1 MPKNRS
7 NSSQEQRKSLK
18 KNYVVIPEV
27 NARVDLLRYLRY
39 AKGAYEDA
47 LSQAKRNNLPSAYIE
62 LEKFFTLALER
73 IPKHISYSNYKHDPI
88 LSEELIWLK
97 KAMIHAVDVLED
109 VVCKMDE
116 VADRLRVWKEEESLI
131 DAFDGPD
138 LSLSTS
144 SPLPPA
150 TELPALT
157 TAAAVTATTLLPFDV
172 RPPTTT
178 ECSSSA
184 GMVHVAEETNL
195 PICKDEDYNNPYA
208 ANYRDGH
215 VLECQPSVEMI
226 DTFPPS
232 SEIPSAPPA
241 EALDEIPSVVPTPS
255 VAPVLCGDE
264 AQISNEVNLLG
275 EEIMCASIPQTS
287 STLETAGVET
297 VSNTPASSTTAGDT
311 QPLSQ
316 IPFQAP
322 TSVDATPPAQ
332 PLFAH
337 SGVLFPSSTP
347 APVTSSPLKPSSSS
361 SLAILVAP
369 STTNSSS
376 VSAAPAV
383 PNASVISS
391 IPQQGKMTA
400 LARATARSYFS
411 NEEVIICQQCLHH
424 SVFSVPPPATSLVEI
439 RLGNKGILQFLK
451 DDFHTSFG
459 GFLSGIAP
467 DLLLS
472 QPALEVNRCFFIHLG
487 IAVGVHPFL
496 LQSAFRLFANEALRN
511 TDIWYQELLQSVL
524 ARGGFVD
531 ANVLCFLWPV
541 EFDDYRLLFISNP
554 STKPIFSEFTYSKNA
569 KKEIIILCEREHF
582 TLLRPTQQ
590 HPGQGIREIDHLLA
604 QATAAG
610 MTVHRNNI
618 ERNNKHS
625 IQRLVDAF
633 WSS

>member
-47 LSQAKRNNLPSAYIE
+47 LSQVKRNNLPSAYIE

-73 IPKHISYSNYKHDPI
+73 IPKHVSYRNSQHDLI

-116 VADRLRVWKEEESLI
+116 VADRLRLWKEEESLI

-138 LSLSTS
+138 LSISTA
-144 SPLPPA
+144 LPPA
-150 TELPALT
+150 TPLTTELPALATANT
-157 TAAAVTATTLLPFDV
+157 TSLPIDV
-172 RPPTTT
+172 RPPASSDS
-178 ECSSSA
+178 SSSA
-184 GMVHVAEETNL
+184 SMVPIVEEA
-195 PICKDEDYNNPYA
+195 KDEDYENPYA

-215 VLECQPSVEMI
+215 VLECQPSVEMV
-226 DTFPPS
+226 DNTFPPL

-241 EALDEIPSVVPTPS
+241 EVLDEIPSVVPTPS
-255 VAPVLCGDE
+255 VAPVLCGD
-264 AQISNEVNLLG
+264 QVQTSGEVNLLG
-275 EEIMCASIPQTS
+275 EEITCIPIPPTS
-287 STLETAGVET
+287 PSSSLQIAGVDT
-297 VSNTPASSTTAGDT
+297 VSNTSASSTAVGGV
-311 QPLSQ
+311 QSLSPLG
-316 IPFQAP
+316 A
-322 TSVDATPPAQ
+322 ALPAQ

-337 SGVLFPSSTP
+337 SGVLFPSTTP

-361 SLAILVAP
+361 SLAILLAP
-369 STTNSSS
+369 PTTNSSS
-376 VSAAPAV
+376 VSAPI
-383 PNASVISS
+383 ISTV
-391 IPQQGKMTA
+391 PQQGKMTA
-400 LARATARSYFS
+400 LAMATARSYFS

-439 RLGNKGILQFLK
+439 RLGNKGTLQFLK

-459 GFLSGIAP
+459 GFLTGIAP

-541 EFDDYRLLFISNP
+541 EFDDCRLLFISNP
-554 STKPIFSEFTYSKNA
+554 STKPIFSEFTYSNNA
-569 KKEIIILCEREHF
+569 KKEVIILCEREHF

-590 HPGQGIREIDHLLA
+590 HSGQGIREIDHILA

-610 MTVHRNNI
+610 MTVHHNNI